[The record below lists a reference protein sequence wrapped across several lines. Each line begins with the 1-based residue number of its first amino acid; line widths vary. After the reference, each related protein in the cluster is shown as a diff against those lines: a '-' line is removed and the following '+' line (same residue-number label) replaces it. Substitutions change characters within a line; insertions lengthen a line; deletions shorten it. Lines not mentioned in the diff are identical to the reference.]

1 MPPVYYPFRDAILNN
16 NRQLV
21 ESPLVRTENGY
32 VMDYKDF
39 EQKITEHDVRLF
51 ILCSP
56 HNPVGRVW
64 TSEEIQKALDICK
77 KHHVYVISDEI

>member
-1 MPPVYYPFRDAILNN
+1 
-16 NRQLV
+16 
-21 ESPLVRTENGY
+21 
-32 VMDYKDF
+32 MDYKDF

-51 ILCSP
+51 ITGCSP

>member
-1 MPPVYYPFRDAILNN
+1 MRFAPGVVPAVNWLMHILTREQEGVIIMPPVYYPFRDAILNN

-39 EQKITEHDVRLF
+39 EEKIMEHDVKLF

-56 HNPVGRVW
+56 P
-64 TSEEIQKALDICK
+64 
-77 KHHVYVISDEI
+77 